1 LSELVP
7 PKGWHYYWGGDIM
20 SKKIILLLA
29 LLLSSTLLW
38 GCSSGMLASVN
49 GTSITAEQLDV
60 EVAAVKMNLEQQGF
74 SFEGDQGKE
83 IEKTLKQNV
92 LEQMIDQELIMQE
105 AEHLKLMPTDKEIE
119 AELAGIKEQLG
130 SEGEYKKFL
139 AANGVNE
146 PKLKDMIKQQQA
158 WVKLQEKVT
167 AEVPEP
173 NEKEI
178 NDYYESNKEQ
188 FSQPEQ
194 RQVSHIL
201 IGTADN
207 SNGKNRSEADAKVLA
222 LQVVDKLNSGADFGE
237 LAKEYSDDP
246 GSKENGGQYP
256 PFSRGSGFVTEFE
269 DAAFN
274 LSKGDLTTEPVR
286 TQFGYHIVRL
296 DDLIPA
302 VQMSLADVKDNIS
315 ATLKEKTVTE
325 KMNSYMED
333 LREKADIVNELAEQ
347 AEENSEEKQPAN

>member
-1 LSELVP
+1 
-7 PKGWHYYWGGDIM
+7 M
-20 SKKIILLLA
+20 RKKITLILV
-29 LLLSSTLLW
+29 LLLSSVLLW

-49 GTSITAEQLDV
+49 GKNITTQQLDE
-60 EVAAVKMNLEQQGF
+60 EVTAVKKNLEQQGF
-74 SFEGDQGKE
+74 SFEGEQGKE
-83 IEKTLKQNV
+83 FEDMLKQNV
-92 LEQMIDQELIMQE
+92 LEQMIDQELLMQE
-105 AEHLKLMPTDKEIE
+105 AERLKLMPTDKEIE

-158 WVKLQEKVT
+158 WAKVQEKIT

-173 NEKEI
+173 TEEEI

-201 IGTADN
+201 IGAADY
-207 SNGKNRSEADAKVLA
+207 SNGKNRTEADAKVLA
-222 LQVVDKLNSGADFGE
+222 LQIVDKLNSGSDFGD

-246 GSKENGGQYP
+246 GSKDNGGQYP
-256 PFSRGSGFVTEFE
+256 PFSRGSGFASEFE
-269 DAAFN
+269 EAAFD
-274 LSKGDLTTEPVR
+274 LTKGDFTTEPVR
-286 TQFGYHIVRL
+286 TEFGYHIVRL
-296 DDLIPA
+296 DNLIPA
-302 VQMSLADVKDNIS
+302 TQMSLDEVKDSIS
-315 ATLKEKTVTE
+315 ASLMEKTIMD

-333 LREKADIVNELAEQ
+333 LREKADIVNKLAEQ
-347 AEENSEEKQPAN
+347 TKEDSEEKESAN

>member
-1 LSELVP
+1 
-7 PKGWHYYWGGDIM
+7 M
-20 SKKIILLLA
+20 RKKIILILA
-29 LLLSSTLLW
+29 LLLSSVLLW

-49 GTSITAEQLDV
+49 GTNITAQQLDE
-60 EVAAVKMNLEQQGF
+60 EVAAVKKNLEQQGF
-74 SFEGDQGKE
+74 SFDGEQGKE
-83 IEKTLKQNV
+83 FEDMLKNNV
-92 LEQMIDQELIMQE
+92 LEQMIDQELVMQE
-105 AEHLKLMPTDKEIE
+105 AQRLKLMPTDKEIE
-119 AELAGIKEQLG
+119 DELAGIKKQLG
-130 SEGEYKKFL
+130 TEGEYKKFL

-158 WVKLQEKVT
+158 FVKLQEKIT

-173 NEKEI
+173 SEKEI
-178 NDYYESNKEQ
+178 KDYYESNKEQ

-222 LQVVDKLNSGADFGE
+222 LQVVDKLNSGAEFGE

-246 GSKENGGQYP
+246 GSKDNGGQYP
-256 PFSRGSGFVTEFE
+256 PFSRGSGFVSEFE
-269 DAAFN
+269 NAAFDLN
-274 LSKGDLTTEPVR
+274 QGGLTTEPVR
-286 TQFGYHIVRL
+286 TQFGYHIIRL

-302 VQMSLADVKDNIS
+302 IQMDLDEVKDSIS
-315 ATLKEKTVTE
+315 ASLMEKAVMD

-333 LREKADIVNELAEQ
+333 LREKADIVNKLEEQ
-347 AEENSEEKQPAN
+347 VGENSEEKQSAN